1 MIPTNKYERSS
12 QRSIKNW
19 VTLTRLMRKMGEKKK
34 TTSGHIEKLPIF
46 SKTKKCQRKKKMGT
60 RLAFAKQN
68 HEIVP
73 QKWHLRK
80 NPNSFY
86 NGTKHKKLSFKFFV
100 RRGAKNGVSEKK
112 KDQLP
117 ILLTNTVPIFLIGL
131 TLTQRD

>member
-1 MIPTNKYERSS
+1 
-12 QRSIKNW
+12 
-19 VTLTRLMRKMGEKKK
+19 
-34 TTSGHIEKLPIF
+34 
-46 SKTKKCQRKKKMGT
+46 MGT
-60 RLAFAKQN
+60 RWASAKLN